1 MQIDT
6 ILEQKYVHGIQIG
19 KIFVQIGVMDV
30 VIQEQ
35 KHGDA
40 VLSKMEMKKFKKGD
54 TVINDWADATE
65 VKRWKMS
72 EKDEAIAELASKKC
86 TYKKGIEL
94 TYIDEWALEYCE
106 CDEDGEFVEGSDYDM
121 ADEEIDDEE

>member
-1 MQIDT
+1 MFNT
-6 ILEQKYVHGIQIG
+6 IILL
-19 KIFVQIGVMDV
+19 
-30 VIQEQ
+30 
-35 KHGDA
+35 HGDA
-40 VLSKMEMKKFKKGD
+40 ALSKMEMKKFKKGD
-54 TVINDWADATE
+54 TVINDWANATE

-72 EKDEAIAELASKKC
+72 EKDEAVAELASKKC

-106 CDEDGEFVEGSDYDM
+106 CDEDGEFVEGSDYDT

>member
-1 MQIDT
+1 MFNT
-6 ILEQKYVHGIQIG
+6 IILL
-19 KIFVQIGVMDV
+19 
-30 VIQEQ
+30 
-35 KHGDA
+35 HGDA

-54 TVINDWADATE
+54 TVINDWADVTE

-94 TYIDEWALEYCE
+94 MYIDEWALEYCE
-106 CDEDGEFVEGSDYDM
+106 CDEDGEFVEQSLFISVK
-121 ADEEIDDEE
+121 DEETREDVNEKDCLDKIVQNYEVQYDDVILYV

>member
-1 MQIDT
+1 MFNT
-6 ILEQKYVHGIQIG
+6 IILL
-19 KIFVQIGVMDV
+19 
-30 VIQEQ
+30 
-35 KHGDA
+35 HGDA

-121 ADEEIDDEE
+121 ADEEKIGRAHV

>member
-1 MQIDT
+1 MFNT
-6 ILEQKYVHGIQIG
+6 IILL
-19 KIFVQIGVMDV
+19 
-30 VIQEQ
+30 
-35 KHGDA
+35 HGDA

-86 TYKKGIEL
+86 TYKKVLNSHILMSGLWNIVSV
-94 TYIDEWALEYCE
+94 TKM
-106 CDEDGEFVEGSDYDM
+106 VNS
-121 ADEEIDDEE
+121 